1 MGPEQSGPTLF
12 PRVLSIGA
20 RPKKQLPSKHQS
32 FSNRSS
38 KGAPM
43 HVIDLV
49 ARKSGWEIIAP
60 NLLTL
65 VLGLA
70 AFAAIVVLVFLLA
83 ERTSVKAQEWAKYL
97 VFLVP
102 AVLLLV
108 IGLIYPAIRTLI
120 LSFMNDNSEE
130 FVGLDNYVWAF
141 TRPEILQVL
150 TNTAIWVFVVPTVST
165 FIGLVIAY
173 LTDRMKTAAVVKSLI
188 FMPMAISM
196 VGASIIWK
204 FVYDFEPNLKKV
216 DIGLLSSLS
225 KALGVNP
232 PNWLLENPLNTFLLI
247 VVMIWIQTGFAM
259 VVLSAAMKNIPDEV
273 VEASMLDGATQL
285 KRFVQITVP
294 MIRASIVVVL
304 TTITIGT
311 LKVFDIV
318 RTMTGGNFSTNVI
331 ANEMYTQT
339 FRALNYGTGS
349 ALAVILFLGVLPII
363 WYNIRQ
369 LRLERT
375 ER

>member
-1 MGPEQSGPTLF
+1 MLVSG
-12 PRVLSIGA
+12 
-20 RPKKQLPSKHQS
+20 
-32 FSNRSS
+32 
-38 KGAPM
+38 
-43 HVIDLV
+43 
-49 ARKSGWEIIAP
+49 
-60 NLLTL
+60 LL
-65 VLGLA
+65 
-70 AFAAIVVLVFLLA
+70 AFAAIIFLMFVLA
-83 ERTSVKAQEWAKYL
+83 ERSSVKAQEWVKYL

-102 AVLLLV
+102 ALVLLI
-108 IGLIYPAIRTLI
+108 IGLIYPAIRTLVM
-120 LSFMNDNSEE
+120 SFMDADTEV
-130 FVGLDNYVWAF
+130 FVGMDNYVWAF

-150 TNTAIWVFVVPTVST
+150 GNTAIWVIVAPLAST

-173 LTDRMKTAAVVKSLI
+173 LTDRMKSASAVKSLI

-204 FVYDFEPNLKKV
+204 FVYDFEPNLKKI
-216 DIGLLSSLS
+216 DIGLLSAFA
-225 KALGVNP
+225 KALGFTDP

-247 VVMIWIQTGFAM
+247 AVMIWIQTGFAM

-273 VEASMLDGATQL
+273 VEASMLDGASQL

-294 MIRASIVVVL
+294 MIRSSIVVVL

-318 RTMTGGNFSTNVI
+318 RTMTGGNFQTNVI
-331 ANEMYTQT
+331 ANEMYSQT

-349 ALAVILFLGVLPII
+349 ALAIILFLGVVPII

-369 LRLERT
+369 LKLDRT

>member
-1 MGPEQSGPTLF
+1 MF
-12 PRVLSIGA
+12 A
-20 RPKKQLPSKHQS
+20 
-32 FSNRSS
+32 
-38 KGAPM
+38 
-43 HVIDLV
+43 IDIV
-49 ARKSGWEIIAP
+49 ARKTGWEIIAP
-60 NLLTL
+60 NLIML
-65 VLGLA
+65 VSGLL
-70 AFAAIVVLVFLLA
+70 AFAAIIFLMFVLA
-83 ERTSVKAQEWAKYL
+83 ERTSVKAQEWVKYL

-102 AVLLLV
+102 ALALLI
-108 IGLIYPAIRTLI
+108 IGLIYPALRTLI
-120 LSFMNDNSEE
+120 LSFMDADSEV
-130 FVGLDNYVWAF
+130 FVGMDNYVWAF

-150 TNTAIWVFVVPTVST
+150 GNTAIWTIVAPLAST

-173 LTDRMKTAAVVKSLI
+173 LTDRMKSASAVKSLI

-204 FVYDFEPNLKKV
+204 FVYDFEPNLKKI
-216 DIGLLSSLS
+216 DIGLLSAFA
-225 KALGVNP
+225 KALGFTTP

-247 VVMIWIQTGFAM
+247 AVMIWIQTGFAM

-273 VEASMLDGATQL
+273 VEASMLDGASQL

-294 MIRASIVVVL
+294 MIRSSIVVVL

-318 RTMTGGNFSTNVI
+318 RTMTGGNFQTNVI
-331 ANEMYTQT
+331 ANEMYSQT

-349 ALAVILFLGVLPII
+349 ALAIILFLGVVPII

-369 LRLERT
+369 LKLDRT

>member
-1 MGPEQSGPTLF
+1 MLVSG
-12 PRVLSIGA
+12 
-20 RPKKQLPSKHQS
+20 
-32 FSNRSS
+32 
-38 KGAPM
+38 
-43 HVIDLV
+43 
-49 ARKSGWEIIAP
+49 
-60 NLLTL
+60 LL
-65 VLGLA
+65 
-70 AFAAIVVLVFLLA
+70 AFAAIIFLMFVLA
-83 ERTSVKAQEWAKYL
+83 ERSSVKAQEWVKYL

-102 AVLLLV
+102 ALVLLI
-108 IGLIYPAIRTLI
+108 IGLIYPAIRTLVM
-120 LSFMNDNSEE
+120 SFMDADTEV
-130 FVGLDNYVWAF
+130 FVGMDNYVWAF

-150 TNTAIWVFVVPTVST
+150 GNTAIWVIVAPLAST

-173 LTDRMKTAAVVKSLI
+173 LTDRMKSASAVKSLI

-196 VGASIIWK
+196 VGASIIWN
-204 FVYDFEPNLKKV
+204 FVYDFEPNLKKI
-216 DIGLLSSLS
+216 DTGLLSAAA
-225 KALGVNP
+225 KALGFTDP

-247 VVMIWIQTGFAM
+247 AVMIWIQTGFAM

-273 VEASMLDGATQL
+273 VEASMLDGASQL

-294 MIRASIVVVL
+294 MIRSSIVVVL

-318 RTMTGGNFSTNVI
+318 RTMTGGNFQTNVI
-331 ANEMYTQT
+331 ANEMYSQT

-349 ALAVILFLGVLPII
+349 ALAIILFLGVVPII

-369 LRLERT
+369 LKLDRT

>member
-1 MGPEQSGPTLF
+1 
-12 PRVLSIGA
+12 
-20 RPKKQLPSKHQS
+20 
-32 FSNRSS
+32 
-38 KGAPM
+38 M

-49 ARKSGWEIIAP
+49 TRKTTWEIVGP
-60 NLLTL
+60 NLITL
-65 VLGLA
+65 VSGLV
-70 AFAAIVVLVFLLA
+70 AFGAIVVLIFLLA
-83 ERTSVKAQEWAKYL
+83 ERTSVRAQEWVKYI

-102 AVLLLV
+102 AVALLL
-108 IGLIYPAIRTLI
+108 IGLVYPAIRTLV
-120 LSFMNDNSEE
+120 LSFMNDDSEK
-130 FVGLDNYVWAF
+130 FVGFENYIWAF
-141 TRPEILQVL
+141 TIPEIVQVL
-150 TNTAIWVFVVPTVST
+150 INTAIWVIVAPIAST

-204 FVYDFEPNLKKV
+204 FVFDFQPNLKKV
-216 DIGLLSSLS
+216 DIGLLSSVS
-225 KALGVNP
+225 KALGIDP

-247 VVMIWIQTGFAM
+247 AVMIWIQTGFAM

-285 KRFVQITVP
+285 KRFVQITIP
-294 MIRASIVVVL
+294 MIRSSIVVVL

-318 RTMTGGNFSTNVI
+318 RTMTGGNFKTNVI
-331 ANEMYTQT
+331 ANEMYSQT
-339 FRALNYGTGS
+339 FRSLNYGTGS

>member
-1 MGPEQSGPTLF
+1 MF
-12 PRVLSIGA
+12 A
-20 RPKKQLPSKHQS
+20 
-32 FSNRSS
+32 
-38 KGAPM
+38 
-43 HVIDLV
+43 IDIV
-49 ARKSGWEIIAP
+49 ARKTGWEIIAP
-60 NLLTL
+60 NLLML
-65 VLGLA
+65 VAGLL
-70 AFAAIVVLVFLLA
+70 AFAAIIFLMFVLA
-83 ERTSVKAQEWAKYL
+83 ERTSVKAQEWVKYL

-102 AVLLLV
+102 ALALLI
-108 IGLIYPAIRTLI
+108 IGLIYPAIRTLVM
-120 LSFMNDNSEE
+120 SFMDADSEV
-130 FVGLDNYVWAF
+130 FVGMDNYVWAF

-150 TNTAIWVFVVPTVST
+150 GNTAIWVIVAPLAST

-173 LTDRMKTAAVVKSLI
+173 LTDRMKSAAAVKSLI

-204 FVYDFEPNLKKV
+204 FVYDFEPNLKKT
-216 DIGLLSSLS
+216 DIGLLSAFA
-225 KALGVNP
+225 KALGFTTP

-273 VEASMLDGATQL
+273 VEASMLDGASQL

-294 MIRASIVVVL
+294 MIRSSIVVVL

-318 RTMTGGNFSTNVI
+318 RTMTGGNFQTNVI
-331 ANEMYTQT
+331 ANEMYSQT

-349 ALAVILFLGVLPII
+349 ALAIILFLGVVPII

-369 LRLERT
+369 LKLDRT

>member
-1 MGPEQSGPTLF
+1 MF
-12 PRVLSIGA
+12 A
-20 RPKKQLPSKHQS
+20 
-32 FSNRSS
+32 
-38 KGAPM
+38 
-43 HVIDLV
+43 IDIV
-49 ARKSGWEIIAP
+49 ARKTGWEIIAP
-60 NLLTL
+60 NLIML
-65 VLGLA
+65 VSGLL
-70 AFAAIVVLVFLLA
+70 AFAAIIFLMFVLA
-83 ERTSVKAQEWAKYL
+83 ERTSVKAQEWVKYL

-102 AVLLLV
+102 ALALLI

-120 LSFMNDNSEE
+120 LSFMDADSEV
-130 FVGLDNYVWAF
+130 FVGMDNYVWAF

-150 TNTAIWVFVVPTVST
+150 GNTAIWTIVAPLAST

-173 LTDRMKTAAVVKSLI
+173 LTDRMKSASAVKSLI

-204 FVYDFEPNLKKV
+204 FVYDFEPNLKKI
-216 DIGLLSSLS
+216 DIGLLSAFA
-225 KALGVNP
+225 KALGFTTP

-247 VVMIWIQTGFAM
+247 AVMIWIQTGFAM

-273 VEASMLDGATQL
+273 VEASMLDGASQL

-294 MIRASIVVVL
+294 MIRSSIVVVL

-318 RTMTGGNFSTNVI
+318 RTMTGGNFQTNVI
-331 ANEMYTQT
+331 ANEMYSQT

-349 ALAVILFLGVLPII
+349 ALAIILFLGVVPII

-369 LRLERT
+369 LKLDRT

>member
-1 MGPEQSGPTLF
+1 MF
-12 PRVLSIGA
+12 A
-20 RPKKQLPSKHQS
+20 
-32 FSNRSS
+32 
-38 KGAPM
+38 
-43 HVIDLV
+43 IDII
-49 ARKSGWEIIAP
+49 ARKTGWEIIAP
-60 NLLTL
+60 NLIML
-65 VLGLA
+65 VSGLL
-70 AFAAIVVLVFLLA
+70 AFAAIIFLMFVLA
-83 ERTSVKAQEWAKYL
+83 ERTSVKTQEWIKYL

-102 AVLLLV
+102 ALALLI

-120 LSFMNDNSEE
+120 LSFMDADSEV
-130 FVGLDNYVWAF
+130 FVGMDNYVWAF

-150 TNTAIWVFVVPTVST
+150 GNTAIWTIVAPLAST

-173 LTDRMKTAAVVKSLI
+173 LTDRMKSASAVKSLI

-204 FVYDFEPNLKKV
+204 FVYDFEPNLKKI
-216 DIGLLSSLS
+216 DIGLLSAFA
-225 KALGVNP
+225 KALGFTNP

-247 VVMIWIQTGFAM
+247 AVMIWIQTGFAM

-273 VEASMLDGATQL
+273 VEASMLDGASQL

-294 MIRASIVVVL
+294 MIRSSIVVVL

-318 RTMTGGNFSTNVI
+318 RTMTGGNFQTNVI
-331 ANEMYTQT
+331 ANEMYSQT

-349 ALAVILFLGVLPII
+349 ALAIILFLGVVPII

-369 LRLERT
+369 LKLDRT

>member
-1 MGPEQSGPTLF
+1 
-12 PRVLSIGA
+12 
-20 RPKKQLPSKHQS
+20 
-32 FSNRSS
+32 
-38 KGAPM
+38 M
-43 HVIDLV
+43 HAIDLV
-49 ARKSGWEIIAP
+49 TRKSGWEIIAP
-60 NLLTL
+60 NLITL

-70 AFAAIVVLVFLLA
+70 AFAAIVVLLFILA

-97 VFLVP
+97 IFLVP
-102 AVLLLV
+102 AVALLV

-120 LSFMNDNSEE
+120 LSFMNADSDE
-130 FVGLDNYVWAF
+130 FVGMDNYVWAF

-225 KALGVNP
+225 KAVGITP

-273 VEASMLDGATQL
+273 VEASMLDGASQL

-294 MIRASIVVVL
+294 MIRSSIVVVL
-304 TTITIGT
+304 TTITIGV

-331 ANEMYTQT
+331 ANEMYSQT
-339 FRALNYGTGS
+339 FRSLNYGTGS
-349 ALAVILFLGVLPII
+349 ALAIILFLGVVPII

>member
-1 MGPEQSGPTLF
+1 MF
-12 PRVLSIGA
+12 A
-20 RPKKQLPSKHQS
+20 
-32 FSNRSS
+32 
-38 KGAPM
+38 
-43 HVIDLV
+43 IDIV
-49 ARKSGWEIIAP
+49 ARKTGWEIIAP
-60 NLLTL
+60 NLIML
-65 VLGLA
+65 VSGLL
-70 AFAAIVVLVFLLA
+70 AFAAIIFLMFVLA
-83 ERTSVKAQEWAKYL
+83 ERTSVKAQEWVKYL

-102 AVLLLV
+102 ALALLI

-120 LSFMNDNSEE
+120 LSFMDADSEV
-130 FVGLDNYVWAF
+130 FVGMDNYVWAF

-150 TNTAIWVFVVPTVST
+150 GNTAIWTIVAPLAST

-173 LTDRMKTAAVVKSLI
+173 LTDRMKSASAVKSLI

-204 FVYDFEPNLKKV
+204 FVYDFEPNLKKI
-216 DIGLLSSLS
+216 DIGLLSAFA
-225 KALGVNP
+225 KALGFTTP

-273 VEASMLDGATQL
+273 VEASMLDGASQL

-294 MIRASIVVVL
+294 MIRSSIVVVL

-318 RTMTGGNFSTNVI
+318 RTMTGGNFQTNVI
-331 ANEMYTQT
+331 ANEMYSQT

-349 ALAVILFLGVLPII
+349 ALAIILFLGVVPII

-369 LRLERT
+369 LKLDRT